1 MHLISLQFLSDTS
14 FHRFYFHLQDRLQEE
29 FSQQLKIW
37 TQSTR
42 SVLYNRRAAEHWC
55 AARPVPWQGSPVPPG
70 RGAPAIRRG
79 PTIYI
84 VLVS

>member
-29 FSQQLKIW
+29 FSQQLKIL

-42 SVLYNRRAAEHWC
+42 SVRHNRC
-55 AARPVPWQGSPVPPG
+55 AARPVPWQGSPLPPG
-70 RGAPAIRRG
+70 RGAPDH
-79 PTIYI
+79 
-84 VLVS
+84 S